1 MSPEIQY
8 EICFVGEDVVDTGDA
23 EEVEGAATV
32 YEREEHKYVAEEK
45 DFTQPQ
51 FFIAEEVRFYII

>member
-1 MSPEIQY
+1 MSPEIHH

-51 FFIAEEVRFYII
+51 FFIAEEVRFYNI

>member
-1 MSPEIQY
+1 MDKA
-8 EICFVGEDVVDTGDA
+8 DVD
-23 EEVEGAATV
+23 EVEGAATV

-51 FFIAEEVRFYII
+51 FFIAEEVSKFECIKLSCLYI